1 MDLAT
6 LRARIKALEN
16 KNMPDSVSPMELAD
30 LYTALANLLEAVP
43 DSTGDVAR
51 LRTSLDA
58 TAASLAT
65 LQRSFDSHKAS
76 AIVADSAG
84 FLPLTQQRPAL
95 MDFYCKDD
103 FNEHSHAPAAAAYA
117 VRLDLRKPTEANF
130 PEEVLYTPDNC
141 IVYDVATT
149 RFCHRKT
156 WQYSANG
163 MTHTVTEFRNRWVGC
178 EAWGELGDDGVKPD
192 NGRAYFCNP
201 EQQVYVFARNYGIT
215 TSRFEPIQAMAAQ
228 LAELAAK
235 VNASLNPDSAGFLPL
250 AQQRP
255 ALMDFYCKDDFNMYS
270 PGFTPTEDIARRLDL
285 RNATETNYPEEVL
298 YTPENCIVYDMA
310 STRFCHRKIVQEKV
324 PGYNPDIYRTVTE
337 FRNRWVGCEAWGD
350 LGDDGVKPDEGRLYY
365 CNRNNMLYPFAR
377 NYGYNTYSFA
387 PVAGAPAGTAAT
399 LEDDFMIL
407 EDEDNISPII

>member
-30 LYTALANLLEAVP
+30 LYTALADLLEAVP

-51 LRTSLDA
+51 LRTSLDT
-58 TAASLAT
+58 TAASLTT

-103 FNEHSHAPAAAAYA
+103 FNAHSHAPAAAAYA

-178 EAWGELGDDGVKPD
+178 EAWGELGDDGVKPYD
-192 NGRAYFCNP
+192 GRAYFCN
-201 EQQVYVFARNYGIT
+201 
-215 TSRFEPIQAMAAQ
+215 
-228 LAELAAK
+228 
-235 VNASLNPDSAGFLPL
+235 
-250 AQQRP
+250 
-255 ALMDFYCKDDFNMYS
+255 
-270 PGFTPTEDIARRLDL
+270 
-285 RNATETNYPEEVL
+285 
-298 YTPENCIVYDMA
+298 
-310 STRFCHRKIVQEKV
+310 H
-324 PGYNPDIYRTVTE
+324 
-337 FRNRWVGCEAWGD
+337 
-350 LGDDGVKPDEGRLYY
+350 
-365 CNRNNMLYPFAR
+365 
-377 NYGYNTYSFA
+377 
-387 PVAGAPAGTAAT
+387 
-399 LEDDFMIL
+399 
-407 EDEDNISPII
+407 